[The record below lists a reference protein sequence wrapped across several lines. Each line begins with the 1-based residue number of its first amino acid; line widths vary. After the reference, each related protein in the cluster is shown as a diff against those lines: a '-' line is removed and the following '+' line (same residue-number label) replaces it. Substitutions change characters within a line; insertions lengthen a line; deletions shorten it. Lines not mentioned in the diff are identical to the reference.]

1 MLLRRIYI
9 LLLFGGVF
17 YKFLLSLGDRDLK
30 SVLHP
35 VSLFGTKSPNH
46 ISDVKGGDTGTKV
59 CSLWVT
65 LALYLRKHAV
75 FLSPF
80 VFFIPFVNFKTI
92 IMADLTKNKP
102 ELCVS
107 IKGTT
112 IVLKRIMLPAPQS
125 FKSPDTSLRTS
136 TEVLSFFISPLT
148 FKY

>member
-1 MLLRRIYI
+1 MSDLGISSSPPQ
-9 LLLFGGVF
+9 GNHVF
-17 YKFLLSLGDRDLK
+17 IATLSCLSLFTIQLCHLRPTLMQIYNPLD
-30 SVLHP
+30 VLAVGP
-35 VSLFGTKSPNH
+35 YLSP
-46 ISDVKGGDTGTKV
+46 
-59 CSLWVT
+59 